1 MKIINTKI
9 PGLKILKSKNYYD
22 SRGFFREIFKQRL
35 IKKHLIFGC
44 LSKSKKNVLRGLHL
58 QTKFSQAKLI
68 TVLKGK
74 IFDVVVDLRKNSK
87 TFGKSFSITLSANNP
102 ISLIVPRGC
111 AHGFLS
117 LDKENII
124 YYLCDNY
131 RSKKHEIGINW
142 CDKDLKIKWPTK
154 KPKISLKD
162 KNNLS
167 LALYKNKLLNRN

>member
-9 PGLKILKSKNYYD
+9 SGLKILKSKNFHD
-22 SRGFFREIFKQRL
+22 SRGYFREVFKKNI
-35 IKKHLIFGC
+35 IKNNFVFGC

-58 QTKFSQAKLI
+58 QTKFSQAKFI

-74 IFDVVVDLRKNSK
+74 IFDVIVDLRKNSK
-87 TFGKSFSITLSANNP
+87 TFGKSFTIILSDNSPTSI
-102 ISLIVPRGC
+102 IVPRGC
-111 AHGFLS
+111 AHGFLG
-117 LDKENII
+117 LDNENII

-142 CDKDLKIKWPTK
+142 YDKDIAIKWPTK
-154 KPKISLKD
+154 KLKISAKD

-167 LALYKNKLLNRN
+167 FEMYKNKFLN

>member
-1 MKIINTKI
+1 MKIIKTSL
-9 PGLKILKSKNYYD
+9 PGLKILKSKIFYD
-22 SRGFFREIFKQRL
+22 SRGFFREVFK
-35 IKKHLIFGC
+35 KKLAKRSFIFGC

-58 QTKFSQAKLI
+58 QTKFSQTKLV

-87 TFGKSFSITLSANNP
+87 TFGKIFSIVLSANSP
-102 ISLIVPRGC
+102 RSLIVPRGC
-111 AHGFLS
+111 AHGFLG

-131 RSKKHEIGINW
+131 RSKRHEIGINW
-142 CDKDLKIKWPTK
+142 CDKDLKIKWPIK
-154 KPKISLKD
+154 KPKVSAKD

-167 LALYKNKLLNRN
+167 FALYKNKFLN

>member
-9 PGLKILKSKNYYD
+9 SGLKILKSKNFHD
-22 SRGFFREIFKQRL
+22 SRGYFREVFKKNI
-35 IKKHLIFGC
+35 IKNNFVFGC

-58 QTKFSQAKLI
+58 QTKFSQAKFI

-74 IFDVVVDLRKNSK
+74 IFDVIVDLRKNSK
-87 TFGKSFSITLSANNP
+87 TFGKSFSIILSDNNP
-102 ISLIVPRGC
+102 TSIIVPRGC
-111 AHGFLS
+111 AHGFLG
-117 LDKENII
+117 LDNENII

-142 CDKDLKIKWPTK
+142 CDKDIGIRWPTK
-154 KPKISLKD
+154 KPKISKKD

-167 LALYKNKLLNRN
+167 FEMYKNKFLN

>member
-9 PGLKILKSKNYYD
+9 SGLQILESKNFYD
-22 SRGFFREIFKQRL
+22 TRGYFREVFKKKI
-35 IKKHLIFGC
+35 IKKNFVFGC
-44 LSKSKKNVLRGLHL
+44 LSRSKKNVLRGLHL
-58 QTKFSQAKLI
+58 QTKFSQAKFI

-74 IFDVVVDLRKNSK
+74 IFDVVIDLRKNSK

-102 ISLIVPRGC
+102 RSLIVPKGC

-117 LDKENII
+117 LDKDNIV

-142 CDKDLKIKWPTK
+142 RDKDIAIKWPTRN
-154 KPKISLKD
+154 PKISTKD
-162 KNNLS
+162 KNNIS
-167 LALYKNKLLNRN
+167 FQIYKNKFLN

>member
-1 MKIINTKI
+1 MKIINTNF
-9 PGLKILKSKNYYD
+9 PGLKILKSKNFYD
-22 SRGFFREIFKQRL
+22 SRGFFREVFK
-35 IKKHLIFGC
+35 KKLVKRPLIFGC

-58 QTKFSQAKLI
+58 QKKFSQTKLV

-87 TFGKSFSITLSANNP
+87 TFGKIFSIVLSANSP
-102 ISLIVPRGC
+102 RSLVVPRGC
-111 AHGFLS
+111 AHGFLG

-131 RSKKHEIGINW
+131 RSKRHEIGINW
-142 CDKDLKIKWPTK
+142 RDKDLKIKWPIK
-154 KPKISLKD
+154 KPKVSVKD

-167 LALYKNKLLNRN
+167 FALYKNKFLN

>member
-9 PGLKILKSKNYYD
+9 SGLKIIQSKNYYD
-22 SRGFFREIFKQRL
+22 PRGYFREVFKKNK
-35 IKKHLIFGC
+35 IKKNFIFGC

-74 IFDVVVDLRKNSK
+74 IFDVIVDLRKNSK
-87 TFGKSFSITLSANNP
+87 TFGRSFSITLSAENP
-102 ISLIVPRGC
+102 KSIIVPRGC
-111 AHGFLS
+111 AHGFLG

-131 RSKKHEIGINW
+131 RSKRHEIGINW
-142 CDKDLKIKWPTK
+142 CDKALNIKWPIK
-154 KPKISLKD
+154 KPKISKKD

-167 LALYKNKLLNRN
+167 FEIYKNKFLN